1 VWAAECLASGVNKH
15 RRTIDSETQGNAS
28 ADSARRADDKSEFV
42 VNPATIDSK
51 AGALRAGWNIHGR
64 EIYIRSGL
72 LKRFWVTKKSMRRL

>member
-42 VNPATIDSK
+42 FE
-51 AGALRAGWNIHGR
+51 W
-64 EIYIRSGL
+64 
-72 LKRFWVTKKSMRRL
+72 